1 MNTRS
6 TQALKPTEIFAR
18 EGCVIAQ
25 LEPCEEVD
33 IQGAAVEHDVLV
45 FSGSH
50 FDMDKPTKAYVNVV
64 GWTRMADHT
73 YKLWLTS

>member
-1 MNTRS
+1 MAPMNTRS
-6 TQALKPTEIFAR
+6 TQALKPIEIFAR

-45 FSGSH
+45 FSGSR

-64 GWTRMADHT
+64 G
-73 YKLWLTS
+73 

>member
-1 MNTRS
+1 MAPMNTQS
-6 TQALKPTEIFAR
+6 TQALKPTKIFAR

-25 LEPCEEVD
+25 LEPCKEVD

-50 FDMDKPTKAYVNVV
+50 FDMDRPTKAYVNVV
-64 GWTRMADHT
+64 
-73 YKLWLTS
+73 S